1 MAPPLGAL
9 PSCPEASVGNHPTA
23 TGSAGRRL
31 SSYAAREAGRRS
43 GSAPSSVEEIVV
55 KKLVVLAVAAA
66 VGFLVWKKVQD
77 DRAEQDLW
85 TEATNE
91 YADLR

>member
-1 MAPPLGAL
+1 
-9 PSCPEASVGNHPTA
+9 
-23 TGSAGRRL
+23 
-31 SSYAAREAGRRS
+31 
-43 GSAPSSVEEIVV
+43 VEEIVV
-55 KKLVVLAVAAA
+55 KKLVVLAIAAA
-66 VGFLVWKKVQD
+66 VGFLIWKKVQD